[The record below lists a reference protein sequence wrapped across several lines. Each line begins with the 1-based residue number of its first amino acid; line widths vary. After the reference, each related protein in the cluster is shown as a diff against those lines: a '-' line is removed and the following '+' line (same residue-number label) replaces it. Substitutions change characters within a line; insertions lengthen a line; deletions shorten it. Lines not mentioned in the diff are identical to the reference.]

1 MNPEYV
7 EAHYTLGTVL
17 RQMNQLPEA
26 AAELREAI
34 RLQPDFLGAHTNL
47 ATVLQALG
55 DAGGASAERKLVA
68 ELSRKGTNLQGAT
81 FSTNSGIRLL
91 NAGDVDTAITQFQQ
105 AIKLTPDYAP
115 AYYQLG
121 RAFQRQGK
129 GAEAEKAFAKAA
141 SLDPRYR
148 R

>member
-1 MNPEYV
+1 
-7 EAHYTLGTVL
+7 
-17 RQMNQLPEA
+17 MNQLPEA

-55 DAGGASAERKLVA
+55 DADGASAERKLVA

-91 NAGDVDTAITQFQQ
+91 NAGDVDTAIAQFQQ

-121 RAFQRQGK
+121 RALQRLGK
-129 GAEAEKAFAKAA
+129 TAEAEQAFVKAA